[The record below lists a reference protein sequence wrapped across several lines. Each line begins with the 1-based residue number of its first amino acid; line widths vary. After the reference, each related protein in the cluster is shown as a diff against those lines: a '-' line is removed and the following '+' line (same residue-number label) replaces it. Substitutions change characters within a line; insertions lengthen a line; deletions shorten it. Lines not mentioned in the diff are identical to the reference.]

1 MVISLHKTKIKAWKK
16 IVEEKKKEERER
28 EREDRRENAQK
39 SIQLGRN

>member
-28 EREDRRENAQK
+28 EDRKENAQK